1 MTDNNKN
8 KFENIIILLLLFGLF
23 AWLWEQINKSKYHKE
38 IKIALAIGFI
48 ILLITSYYV
57 K

>member
-23 AWLWEQINKSKYHKE
+23 AWLWELIDNSKYHKE

>member
-23 AWLWEQINKSKYHKE
+23 AWLWELIDNSKYHRE
-38 IKIALAIGFI
+38 IKIALAIGFLA
-48 ILLITSYYV
+48 LLIYSYIP

>member
-48 ILLITSYYV
+48 ILLITSYCV